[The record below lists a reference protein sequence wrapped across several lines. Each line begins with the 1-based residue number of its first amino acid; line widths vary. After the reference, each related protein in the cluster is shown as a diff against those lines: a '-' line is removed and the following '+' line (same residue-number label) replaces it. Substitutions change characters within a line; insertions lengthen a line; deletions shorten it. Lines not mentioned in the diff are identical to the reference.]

1 MPEAASGRLAATE
14 VSLSFAGQ
22 LVLDRV
28 SLVARPGARIGVVSP
43 NGCGKTTLLRVLAGL
58 EQPDSGSV
66 SLAPPTLSA
75 LYLPQEREV
84 ADEVLAGFLA
94 RRAGVTAAEREL
106 ERAAK
111 RLTEGPSA
119 SPAYEAALQRLLSL
133 AGDDFDLRLRA
144 AAVQAG
150 LPPDLLER
158 PLPTLSG
165 GQRARA
171 GVASLLLARADVLL
185 LDEPTNDLDEDGL
198 RLLERF
204 LAESPSA
211 IIVVSHDRAFL
222 DRRVTA
228 MLVFEEG
235 SRQPRLFPG
244 GFSAYEAER
253 RRLRTSQAAA
263 FAAYEQDR
271 GRLTSQLQ
279 QAHTRARAGG
289 HQAST
294 RGTHALERGVRAA
307 GRRLERLRRPE
318 KPWEPW
324 QLRLGFSGSQRGGDV
339 VVRLERAVIARGD
352 FRLGPLDVD
361 LHFGDRLLVRGANG
375 SGKTSLLQALAGELS
390 LSSGRRFA
398 GPGAV
403 IGRLRQER
411 DAFASAERLLD
422 AFARRS
428 ELDSETTRT
437 LLAKFGLG
445 ADDVLRPVASLTP
458 GERTRAQLALLAA
471 TGVNALLLDEPTNH
485 LDLPAIEELE
495 GALERFDGTLVLV
508 SHDAWLVGSFRAT
521 HVLAL

>member
-1 MPEAASGRLAATE
+1 
-14 VSLSFAGQ
+14 
-22 LVLDRV
+22 
-28 SLVARPGARIGVVSP
+28 
-43 NGCGKTTLLRVLAGL
+43 
-58 EQPDSGSV
+58 
-66 SLAPPTLSA
+66 
-75 LYLPQEREV
+75 
-84 ADEVLAGFLA
+84 
-94 RRAGVTAAEREL
+94 
-106 ERAAK
+106 
-111 RLTEGPSA
+111 
-119 SPAYEAALQRLLSL
+119 
-133 AGDDFDLRLRA
+133 
-144 AAVQAG
+144 
-150 LPPDLLER
+150 
-158 PLPTLSG
+158 
-165 GQRARA
+165 
-171 GVASLLLARADVLL
+171 
-185 LDEPTNDLDEDGL
+185 
-198 RLLERF
+198 
-204 LAESPSA
+204 
-211 IIVVSHDRAFL
+211 
-222 DRRVTA
+222 
-228 MLVFEEG
+228 
-235 SRQPRLFPG
+235 
-244 GFSAYEAER
+244 
-253 RRLRTSQAAA
+253 
-263 FAAYEQDR
+263 
-271 GRLTSQLQ
+271 
-279 QAHTRARAGG
+279 
-289 HQAST
+289 